1 MTRRLMVVDD
11 EWAYRITLQEIFI
24 QEGWEVISAEHGP
37 GAIQI
42 ASESRIDLIFMDM
55 HVKSMSGIDTCS
67 AIKEILPDCV
77 IVMVTGYCDY
87 ALVQQPLSQGA
98 MTVMAKPVSTEQLFE
113 ISNQVD
119 YASPS

>member
-24 QEGWEVISAEHGP
+24 QEGWEVISAEDGP

-55 HVKSMSGIDTCS
+55 HMKSMSGIDTCS

-77 IVMVTGYCDY
+77 IVMVTGYFDD
-87 ALVQQPLSQGA
+87 ALVQRALSQGA
-98 MTVMAKPVSTEQLFE
+98 MTVLAKPVSIEQLLE

-119 YASPS
+119 YVSPS